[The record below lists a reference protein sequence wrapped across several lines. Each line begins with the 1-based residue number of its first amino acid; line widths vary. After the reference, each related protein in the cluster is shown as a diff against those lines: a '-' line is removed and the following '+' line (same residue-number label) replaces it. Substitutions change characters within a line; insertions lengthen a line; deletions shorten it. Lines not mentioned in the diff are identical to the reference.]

1 MRIFLEIGAAL
12 KILEIGNVPAIFGP
26 IGGPLAVFAPRCSP
40 GGGLEFRI
48 IRASGQTLSP
58 SNSGPGGYSGRC
70 YGAGDLS
77 EKKEAMTE
85 ELFRDDAY
93 ARECEAT
100 VTGVDE
106 RGIQL
111 DRTVFYAAGGGQPGD
126 SGILRCGDGRRVAIT
141 DTVKSTGLGLHLHV
155 PAEGAPVLA
164 AGDRVMAAIDWDRRF
179 AHMRMHS
186 ALHLLCAAV
195 EGGVTGGSI
204 GAGKS
209 RLDFDLPDTSLDKER
224 IAADL
229 NRLVAEDHP
238 LDAQWITE
246 EELAAHPDLVRTM
259 SVKPP
264 LGSGRVRLMEIP
276 GVDLQPCGGTHV
288 RRTGEIGRLRVGK
301 IENKGRHNRRI
312 NIHFDE

>member
-1 MRIFLEIGAAL
+1 MAAD
-12 KILEIGNVPAIFGP
+12 
-26 IGGPLAVFAPRCSP
+26 
-40 GGGLEFRI
+40 
-48 IRASGQTLSP
+48 ASET
-58 SNSGPGGYSGRC
+58 N
-70 YGAGDLS
+70 A
-77 EKKEAMTE
+77 AMTE

-93 ARECEAT
+93 AKECEAT
-100 VTGVDE
+100 VTEVDE

-126 SGILRCGDGRRVAIT
+126 TGILRCGDGRRVAIAE
-141 DTVKSTGLGLHLHV
+141 TVKSTGSGLHLHV

-186 ALHLLCAAV
+186 ALHLLCAVV

-238 LDAQWITE
+238 MDAQWITE
-246 EELAAHPDLVRTM
+246 EELAANPDLVRTM

-264 LGSGRVRLMEIP
+264 VGSGRVRLMEIP

-301 IENKGRHNRRI
+301 IENKGRHNRRV
-312 NIHFDE
+312 NIHLDD